1 MRWICAVVHHAV
13 VQIVDVE
20 SLSFF
25 DFPLNYFKL
34 FHFELLVLVTYVRG
48 AIAHVCISLVIH
60 VALWVVNSINHSFYW
75 LRVNFIFARS
85 SIIIDFRTKRC
96 CFGWCL
102 NCREFSSGCCVYE
115 LLWAR
120 NPFRTWCWAID
131 RRASFLL
138 CLSLLFISLLISQSL
153 WIQQLLN
160 RIYSSGRCFRLS
172 SRRRQRYF
180 RKFSLPFGTIA
191 GILSLGFS
199 LLLGLLWLC
208 CHLPRCPYF
217 LGSLFLL
224 LLRISDK
231 GLLLL
236 LIRTIKVVWR
246 KLGIESTVRLLWIFL
261 ALLSEYLLWK
271 LLISPLLS
279 LVLIF
284 VIADVL
290 LITNT
295 IRKLFVTHFYFN
307 NIILKFW
314 NI

>member
-1 MRWICAVVHHAV
+1 MRWIRAVVHHAV

-48 AIAHVCISLVIH
+48 AIAHICIPIVIH

-75 LRVNFIFARS
+75 LRVKFIFARS

-96 CFGWCL
+96 CFGWRL

-120 NPFRTWCWAID
+120 NPFRTGCWAID
-131 RRASFLL
+131 RCASFLL
-138 CLSLLFISLLISQSL
+138 CLSLLFISLLISQSF

-160 RIYSSGRCFRLS
+160 RINSPGRCFRLS

-191 GILSLGFS
+191 GIFSLGFS
-199 LLLGLLWLC
+199 GLLLGLLWLC
-208 CHLPRCPYF
+208 WRLPRWPYF

-224 LLRISDK
+224 LLRIGDK

-236 LIRTIKVVWR
+236 LISAIKV
-246 KLGIESTVRLLWIFL
+246 KLCIKSTLSLLWIFL
-261 ALLSEYLLWK
+261 ALLSEHLLWK

-295 IRKLFVTHFYFN
+295 IRKLFVTHFYFK
-307 NIILKFW
+307 NIILKFR